1 MESIIGTVLFAFLFL
16 LGVFVFLVFDHL
28 NNRCSNCGTR
38 SPIIHARLWGGWTCR
53 KCGLKLDRNG
63 EPTKTDP

>member
-1 MESIIGTVLFAFLFL
+1 MDTVIGSILFGSLFLLGLFAFL
-16 LGVFVFLVFDHL
+16 VFDQM

-38 SPIIHARLWGGWTCR
+38 SPIIYGLWGGWTCS

-63 EPTKTDP
+63 EPK